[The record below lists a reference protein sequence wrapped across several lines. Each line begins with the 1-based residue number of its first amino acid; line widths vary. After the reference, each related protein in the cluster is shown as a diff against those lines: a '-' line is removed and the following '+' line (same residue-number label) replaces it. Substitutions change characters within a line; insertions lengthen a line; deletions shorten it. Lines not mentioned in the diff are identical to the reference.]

1 LIAFSGLAH
10 GQYSKPIHGLDGKPA
25 TVCRA
30 TSDGRMLV
38 GTSRVGGE
46 EWSTVTMWRA
56 PDWEPEAA
64 YTPLDTSMGWPMSA
78 QLGWIQDVSDV
89 GSVMIANNPM
99 ADVFIWWDGPNKP
112 PRVYNTEGNF
122 YIVQAVSDGGTAVIG
137 MTWVGGGDFRACVYR
152 RDGSI
157 EYFESP
163 DNKSVAGVGCVSPNG
178 KQFGGRSSQYPTG
191 DGDWIVTP
199 AVWID
204 GVPGPMPSPGELF
217 DVSVTSI
224 NDAGDHAIG
233 QGSLVADPQRRA
245 RVEWTR
251 DTQGEWLAAFDVDFI
266 DELWGRMRDDG
277 RRQIGFTGEDVG
289 IMLRDV
295 YHGERKLNDVI
306 HMLFPELTSD
316 RYYVVTAAARE
327 NELVVIGDDGSW
339 SIMLPALAD
348 LNEDRVLDASD
359 LALFIAAFA
368 DGARGADWN
377 ADGFVDF
384 NDFDAFVADFE
395 RGA

>member
-1 LIAFSGLAH
+1 
-10 GQYSKPIHGLDGKPA
+10 
-25 TVCRA
+25 
-30 TSDGRMLV
+30 
-38 GTSRVGGE
+38 
-46 EWSTVTMWRA
+46 
-56 PDWEPEAA
+56 
-64 YTPLDTSMGWPMSA
+64 
-78 QLGWIQDVSDV
+78 
-89 GSVMIANNPM
+89 
-99 ADVFIWWDGPNKP
+99 
-112 PRVYNTEGNF
+112 
-122 YIVQAVSDGGTAVIG
+122 
-137 MTWVGGGDFRACVYR
+137 
-152 RDGSI
+152 
-157 EYFESP
+157 
-163 DNKSVAGVGCVSPNG
+163 
-178 KQFGGRSSQYPTG
+178 
-191 DGDWIVTP
+191 
-199 AVWID
+199 
-204 GVPGPMPSPGELF
+204 
-217 DVSVTSI
+217 
-224 NDAGDHAIG
+224 
-233 QGSLVADPQRRA
+233 
-245 RVEWTR
+245 VEWTR